1 MASTSTRS
9 HRYTRMTSPRPHLED
24 LNHLGR
30 GQLTLDVHAATPLD
44 ALIHVPGEGYRI
56 RFLAAKEASNGVA

>member
-9 HRYTRMTSPRPHLED
+9 HRYTRTTAPRPHLED

-30 GQLTLDVHAATPLD
+30 GRLTLDKHAATPLD
-44 ALIHVPGEGYRI
+44 ALMHVPAEGYRLQ
-56 RFLAAKEASNGVA
+56 FLAAKEASNGVA

>member
-9 HRYTRMTSPRPHLED
+9 HRYTRTITPRPHREY

-30 GQLTLDVHAATPLD
+30 GRLTLNARSVTPLD
-44 ALIHVPGEGYRI
+44 APIHVPAEGYRL
-56 RFLAAKEASNGVA
+56 RFLEVKEASNGVA